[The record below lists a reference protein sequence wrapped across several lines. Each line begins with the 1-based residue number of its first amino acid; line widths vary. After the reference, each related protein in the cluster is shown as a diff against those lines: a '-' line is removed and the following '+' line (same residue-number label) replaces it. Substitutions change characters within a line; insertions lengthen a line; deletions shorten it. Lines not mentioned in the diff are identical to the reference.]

1 MVFGS
6 FKRMNEVHSMEVE
19 DFLQIGRTS
28 VYEATKRYKPG
39 TGKAFSSFAF
49 MVIKQ
54 KIIECVQFLER
65 EKRDQRNEVKEIET
79 EEGLNILDIMPS
91 YINVERHVI
100 NKVTIENLLNQLNG
114 RQRQVVELFIQG
126 YTGDEIAERLGS
138 GSTQS
143 VNMSYHRAIKRMRKG
158 A

>member
-1 MVFGS
+1 
-6 FKRMNEVHSMEVE
+6 
-19 DFLQIGRTS
+19 
-28 VYEATKRYKPG
+28 
-39 TGKAFSSFAF
+39 

-79 EEGLNILDIMPS
+79 EEGLTILDIMPS

-126 YTGDEIAERLGS
+126 YTGDEISERLGS

-143 VNMSYHRAIKRMRKG
+143 VNKTYHRAIERMRKG